1 MRLLFVHQ
9 NFPGQFRDL
18 APGLM
23 AKGHD
28 VRAIAGHQKPLPE
41 GLEVLRYAPEEP
53 ERHGIHSR
61 SAEVD
66 DWIRRGSTVA
76 ELAEQWRQQ
85 GWAPDAIL
93 AHPGWGETLF
103 IQEVYPSSAVILWP
117 ELWLRDEHM
126 GVEKGQGRVDLNQ
139 RCYLRIKN
147 WLVEGA
153 LANCQAAVVPTAYQA
168 NCFPA
173 QWQSKLTVLHEGVQ
187 DSLLEE
193 PRLQQLCLPDGQVLG
208 PGVPVVTYA
217 SRNLEPMRGF
227 DRFLHGLVVLQ
238 QRKPEAQVLIAG
250 SSGSSYS
257 GTPAEGKTWKDVACE
272 AVEGR
277 LNLERVHFLGHL
289 SHDNLVRV
297 FRRSNLHVYLS
308 NSFVLSWSV
317 LEAMACGAP
326 ILAEDN
332 AMLRELE
339 GLGGSVGFCRSG
351 DAQELGEQMAKQLEQ
366 QPANESAP
374 RQLSPELRLSHTLT
388 SLEGLIER
396 TVGGRF

>member
-1 MRLLFVHQ
+1 M
-9 NFPGQFRDL
+9 P
-18 APGLM
+18 
-23 AKGHD
+23 
-28 VRAIAGHQKPLPE
+28 
-41 GLEVLRYAPEEP
+41 
-53 ERHGIHSR
+53 
-61 SAEVD
+61 
-66 DWIRRGSTVA
+66 
-76 ELAEQWRQQ
+76 
-85 GWAPDAIL
+85 
-93 AHPGWGETLF
+93 
-103 IQEVYPSSAVILWP
+103 VI
-117 ELWLRDEHM
+117 
-126 GVEKGQGRVDLNQ
+126 
-139 RCYLRIKN
+139 
-147 WLVEGA
+147 
-153 LANCQAAVVPTAYQA
+153 
-168 NCFPA
+168 
-173 QWQSKLTVLHEGVQ
+173 
-187 DSLLEE
+187 
-193 PRLQQLCLPDGQVLG
+193 
-208 PGVPVVTYA
+208 TYA

-257 GTPAEGKTWKDVACE
+257 GSPAEGKTWKDVACE

-351 DAQELGEQMAKQLEQ
+351 DAKALGEQMAKQLEQ
-366 QPANESAP
+366 QPASESEP
-374 RQLSPELRLSHTLT
+374 RQLSPKLRLSHTLT